1 MSSDPRIAA
10 FCAPGGPEVFSGV
23 VFGNQI
29 WAPDPFDVPE
39 VHAAAREMFSR
50 LLTRASAP
58 DLPPTGKSLL
68 ILGEAG
74 SGKTH
79 LMRAFRT
86 EAHASGTGYCGYM
99 QMSSQSDN
107 YPRYVLSYLL
117 ESLEQPYKP
126 GAALTGLARLA
137 RGLLDALDWVSDEDK
152 QKLCDDILEPDE
164 LARQVFRIA
173 DIAVQNSTF
182 AKIDINVLRAVLFLL
197 TNDPRIRPKILSWLR
212 CEDLPP
218 FDREALGNLVPR
230 PGPEWPLR
238 TIIALG
244 QLMHAVHSSALVLL
258 VDQLD
263 AILETQTAVVGEDVR
278 RSVNSLLDIADQL
291 PNSVV
296 VIGCL
301 GEVYHGLARP
311 ILPKPKLDRLE
322 HDPSPCRLAVDRT
335 AEEIRAIL
343 ARRLEVLYEAHE
355 LDTNPAQSLFPY
367 TETVIAPLSG
377 LPTRAVL
384 RYFYEHHEACVR
396 AGALVPL
403 RNTKGAKIDQQVP
416 AHDFE
421 QLWSDFNAKAKPPL
435 TDEPQLAELLAWA
448 IGATS
453 AEMGNGT
460 TFQPAP
466 DGRFVPTTIST
477 PELTEQLIVAVCDK
491 SARGG
496 GLANQITEAA
506 GRAKVGARAVFVRST
521 DYPMSGKAL
530 EQLAKLCAPVGSHRR
545 VVVSNS
551 DWRAMNAFKAFIT
564 EHSQKPGFPDWR
576 SKARPLAALPAIRS
590 ILGLDSLER
599 IPGKAASR
607 PQTLPGAIQEG
618 TTTNQ
623 MTTDRTSQLRAH
635 VAAEQQATPK
645 VALSATVPL
654 GRTRSAAPVAVELE
668 PKSLC
673 RHAAFLGGSGSGK
686 TTAALAVI
694 EHLLRSGV
702 PTVLLDRKGDLAR
715 YADPTAWD
723 TAEPDTARA
732 AARAALRDAIDVR
745 LFTPGEPNGCP
756 LAVPVVPPD
765 FASFSTA
772 DREQAAQSTASA
784 IGAMLDYKGASK
796 QPRVVI
802 LQKAL
807 EALADVP
814 SGAVSLGAIQ
824 KLVSDQDE
832 ALVSRFDGQFEDR
845 HFKGLAEDLLV
856 LNARH
861 RRLFEGGERLSIDL
875 LLGRGAHAKP
885 GRTRLSIVSTQF
897 LGDAT
902 TVDFWVS
909 QLLIAAGRWA
919 AKNPAPD
926 KLQGV
931 FMFDEADAYLPA
943 VKVPATKG
951 PMENLLKRA
960 RSAGIG
966 LFLATQSPGDL
977 DYKCRDQ
984 ITTWLI
990 GRVKEKVA
998 IDKLKPTLEAKP
1010 GAADRLAE
1018 QKAGEFYLVREG
1030 DVQPVLV
1037 MRNLIP
1043 TEQVPEDRILALAR
1057 ASCTE
1062 EKPAT

>member
-1 MSSDPRIAA
+1 MTTAQVFRPEDPRVAA
-10 FCAPGGPEVFSGV
+10 FCSNAAEAVFTTVVHPGSVCRR
-23 VFGNQI
+23 
-29 WAPDPFDVPE
+29 DPVDVPSIHQDARQ
-39 VHAAAREMFSR
+39 VFATLVTRAPQAGARENGKI
-50 LLTRASAP
+50 LLVRGTS
-58 DLPPTGKSLL
+58 
-68 ILGEAG
+68 G

-79 LMRAFRT
+79 LLRAFRAA
-86 EAHASGTGYCGYM
+86 AHSRDGCAGYF
-99 QMSSQSDN
+99 QMMSQTDD
-107 YPRYVLSYLL
+107 YTRYVLAYLIDAL
-117 ESLEQPYKP
+117 GQPFDEGEDPETVLVRLSRRVLASINYASEDDKRDLCA
-126 GAALTGLARLA
+126 AALDTKE
-137 RGLLDALDWVSDEDK
+137 VV
-152 QKLCDDILEPDE
+152 E
-164 LARQVFRIA
+164 LVER
-173 DIAVQNSTF
+173 
-182 AKIDINVLRAVLFLL
+182 L
-197 TNDPRIRPKILSWLR
+197 TNFAIQEGQFDDRDLDLIRVLLFILSTDKRLKSRVMKWLR
-212 CEDLPP
+212 CEELNPA
-218 FDREALGNLVPR
+218 DRALLGELAAHSHDGAPLRMIAGLGRVTAALGIPLVLLADQLEETFDFAAEEHESGRRFRQAVDSLVNIAAHVPNAVVVVACLDNYYEANRKHLPQSKLHRLEEETR
-230 PGPEWPLR
+230 PITLKANRSADE
-238 TIIALG
+238 I
-244 QLMHAVHSSALVLL
+244 ALVLEHRL
-258 VDQLD
+258 RELFAAAGCVFDEAQPLFPFKRDQLLPLAGQTFRKALLSVYQHHQSCARAGSWLEPD
-263 AILETQTAVVGEDVR
+263 WAAIPQASDQ
-278 RSVNSLLDIADQL
+278 NSLDA
-291 PNSVV
+291 
-296 VIGCL
+296 
-301 GEVYHGLARP
+301 
-311 ILPKPKLDRLE
+311 
-322 HDPSPCRLAVDRT
+322 
-335 AEEIRAIL
+335 
-343 ARRLEVLYEAHE
+343 
-355 LDTNPAQSLFPY
+355 
-367 TETVIAPLSG
+367 TERSFT
-377 LPTRAVL
+377 
-384 RYFYEHHEACVR
+384 
-396 AGALVPL
+396 
-403 RNTKGAKIDQQVP
+403 
-416 AHDFE
+416 
-421 QLWSDFNAKAKPPL
+421 QLWSDYLGNTNFPVPDEEDELAK
-435 TDEPQLAELLAWA
+435 LLAWA
-448 IGATS
+448 ITGVTDELPGDTRYGADPKDRFV
-453 AEMGNGT
+453 EVKLQRGT
-460 TFQPAP
+460 TIQQ
-466 DGRFVPTTIST
+466 V
-477 PELTEQLIVAVCDK
+477 LVAVCDR
-491 SARGG
+491 APQRGG
-496 GLANQITEAA
+496 LKNQLEQ
-506 GRAKVGARAVFVRST
+506 AKQRGGETPVVFVRST
-521 DYPMSGKAL
+521 EFPKTPTAEVVLKLRELCGKGGCR
-530 EQLAKLCAPVGSHRR
+530 K
-545 VVVSNS
+545 VVVEEP
-551 DWRAMNAFKAFIT
+551 DWRAIVAFQNFSAQHRSKLNFA
-564 EHSQKPGFPDWR
+564 DWR
-576 SKARPLAALPAIRS
+576 RADQPLASLRAVRK
-590 ILGLDSLER
+590 ILGIDDTPRHEPPLPPTPPLP
-599 IPGKAASR
+599 PGPAKGVPPPLPPAPLVAEKPAAS
-607 PQTLPGAIQEG
+607 T
-618 TTTNQ
+618 
-623 MTTDRTSQLRAH
+623 
-635 VAAEQQATPK
+635 
-645 VALSATVPL
+645 TVPL

-732 AARAALRDAIDVR
+732 AARTALRDALDVR

-919 AKNPAPD
+919 AKNPGPD

-931 FMFDEADAYLPA
+931 FMFDEADVYLPA

-990 GRVKEKVA
+990 GRIKEKVA

-1010 GAADRLAE
+1010 GAADKLAD

-1030 DVQPVLV
+1030 DVQPIQVA
-1037 MRNLIP
+1037 RNLMP

-1057 ASCTE
+1057 AGCDGAKVSQ
-1062 EKPAT
+1062 